1 MDLGCLENCT
11 KLCGFDKAPVMKFS
25 ETEEL
30 GVKCWISYDDPRYP
44 TLVLSSENFGT
55 IGYDLNLNS
64 GELSRICLCHAH
76 SVNEC
81 VCGAWDLEV

>member
-1 MDLGCLENCT
+1 
-11 KLCGFDKAPVMKFS
+11 MKFS
-25 ETEEL
+25 EIEEL
-30 GVKCWISYDDPRYP
+30 GVKCWISYDDARYP

-64 GELSRICLCHAH
+64 GELSRICLCYAH